1 MVKDEA
7 ARVALSA
14 ISKWFDENKDYGM
27 YVYRGWMM
35 QPDQYFRALYGINL
49 PTRDPCKSTYQATG
63 NRLLSEAH
71 GSKDPIKD
79 HPRNYRHLG

>member
-1 MVKDEA
+1 MPGLQREDKIGFGNAPEQEHTA
-7 ARVALSA
+7 
-14 ISKWFDENKDYGM
+14 
-27 YVYRGWMM
+27 VYRGWMM

-79 HPRNYRHLG
+79 HPRNYRHPG